1 MQRVWLICAP
11 TQANATGV
19 KGIQFHDSPVQILPS
34 MSLIALC
41 VTLASVHADAFGDT
55 LLEAGAVSV
64 SMEDA
69 LEGSPG
75 EQPIFG
81 EPGADLKCW
90 DNCKITALFNPASS
104 VEAIVRHAASTV
116 EVDVPVFSI
125 SQVEDIDWVRASRE
139 QFQPIRISGRL
150 HVVPTWHAETHPAP
164 HENAIHLILDPGAA
178 FGTGSH
184 ATTKLCLLWLEKALA
199 SNRQCTVLDYG
210 CGSGILAIAAMK
222 LGAVKAVGVDIDAQA
237 LDTARYNAALNR
249 VFAEFHSSYCHL
261 DTQADITV
269 ANILANPLIVMAPI
283 LAGRTRVEGRI
294 ALSGILAFQAEEVL
308 QAYRPWFD
316 IGLDSRD
323 EDWVCLAGIRRS
335 D

>member
-1 MQRVWLICAP
+1 
-11 TQANATGV
+11 
-19 KGIQFHDSPVQILPS
+19 

-41 VTLASVHADAFGDT
+41 FTLASEHADAFGDA
-55 LLEAGAVSV
+55 LLEAGALSV
-64 SMEDA
+64 NMEDA

-75 EQPIFG
+75 EKPIFG
-81 EPGADLKCW
+81 EPGADQQCW
-90 DNCKITALFNPASS
+90 CECKITALFSPASD
-104 VEAIVRHAASTV
+104 VEAVVRHAASAL
-116 EVDVPVFSI
+116 EIDVPAFSI

-139 QFQPIRISGRL
+139 QFQPIRISERL
-150 HVVPTWHAETHPAP
+150 HVVPTWHAETHSAP

-184 ATTKLCLLWLEKALA
+184 PTTKLCMLWLEKALSA
-199 SNRQCTVLDYG
+199 NQQCAVLDYG

-222 LGAVKAVGVDIDAQA
+222 LGAVRAVGVDIDPQA

-249 VFAEFHSSYCHL
+249 VSAEFHSSYYHF
-261 DTQADITV
+261 DMQADITV
-269 ANILANPLIVMAPI
+269 ANILANPLIVMAPL
-283 LAGRTRVEGRI
+283 LAVRTRAAGRI

-316 IGLDSRD
+316 IALDSRD